1 MLAVELVIVLLA
13 IFLGARLGG
22 IGIGFA
28 GGLGVLVLAL
38 IGVKPG
44 SIPFDVISIIMAVI
58 AAISAMQVAGGMD
71 YLVQQTEKLL
81 RKNPK
86 HITILAP
93 IVTYF
98 LTIFAGTGNISL
110 SALPVIAEV
119 AKEQG
124 IKPCRPL
131 STAVV
136 SAQIAITASP
146 ISAAVVYMSSVMEGH
161 GVSYLHLLMVVLPS
175 TFLTIFA
182 GTGNISLSALPV
194 IAEVAKEQ
202 GIKPCRPLSTA
213 VVSAQIA
220 ITASPISAAV
230 VYMSSVMEGHGVS
243 YLHLLMVVLP
253 STFCAVL
260 VMSLLVTWLFDSKL
274 SDDPVYLKRLE
285 EGLITLRGNKE
296 LEIKPRAKAS
306 VLLFL
311 LGVLCVV
318 AYAIINSPG
327 LGLVAKP
334 LMNTTNAILIIMLS
348 VATLTTLLCRV
359 DTDQVLNSSTFKAG
373 MSACIC
379 ILGVAWLGDTFV
391 QANIDWIKET
401 AGSVIQA
408 HPWLLAVIFFFCSA
422 LLYSQAATA
431 KALMPMALA
440 LNVSPLTAVA
450 SFAAVSGLFILPTYP
465 TLVAA
470 VQMDDTGTTRIG
482 RFVFNHPFFI
492 PGTIGV
498 ILAVVFGFLLGG
510 LML

>member
-1 MLAVELVIVLLA
+1 MLAVELVIVLLV

-28 GGLGVLVLAL
+28 GGLGVLVLSA

-44 SIPFDVISIIMAVI
+44 HIPFDVISIIMAVI
-58 AAISAMQVAGGMD
+58 AAISAMQVAGGLD

-86 HITILAP
+86 YITILAP

-98 LTIFAGTGNISL
+98 LTLFAGTGNISL

-136 SAQIAITASP
+136 AAQIGITASP
-146 ISAAVVYMSSVMEGH
+146 ISAAVVYMSSLMEGH
-161 GVSYLHLLMVVLPS
+161 GVSYIHLLMVLLPS
-175 TFLTIFA
+175 TFAAIVLMSFI
-182 GTGNISLSALPV
+182 IS
-194 IAEVAKEQ
+194 
-202 GIKPCRPLSTA
+202 
-213 VVSAQIA
+213 
-220 ITASPISAAV
+220 
-230 VYMSSVMEGHGVS
+230 
-243 YLHLLMVVLP
+243 
-253 STFCAVL
+253 
-260 VMSLLVTWLFDSKL
+260 WLFNSKL
-274 SDDPVYLKRLE
+274 SDDPVYLKRLAE
-285 EGLITLRGNKE
+285 NLVTLRGSKQID
-296 LEIKPRAKAS
+296 IKPRAKAS

-311 LGVLCVV
+311 AGVISVV
-318 AYAIINSPG
+318 IYAIVNSPSI
-327 LGLVAKP
+327 GLVEEP
-334 LMNTTNAILIIMLS
+334 LMNTTHAILIIMLS
-348 VATLTTLLCRV
+348 VATITTMSCAV
-359 DTDQVLNSSTFKAG
+359 DTDAILNSSTFKAG

-391 QANIDWIKET
+391 QANIDWIKGT
-401 AGSVIQA
+401 AGGLIQSQ
-408 HPWLLAVIFFFCSA
+408 PWLLAVIFFFCSA

-440 LNVSPLTAVA
+440 LNVTPLTAIA
-450 SFAAVSGLFILPTYP
+450 SFSAVSGLFILPTYP

-498 ILAVVFGFLLGG
+498 ALAVAFGFLFGG
-510 LML
+510 MIL

>member
-1 MLAVELVIVLLA
+1 MIAVELVIVLLA

-28 GGLGVLVLAL
+28 GGIGVLVLAI

-93 IVTYF
+93 LVTYF

-161 GVSYLHLLMVVLPS
+161 GVSYLHLLMIVIPS
-175 TFLTIFA
+175 TL
-182 GTGNISLSALPV
+182 L
-194 IAEVAKEQ
+194 
-202 GIKPCRPLSTA
+202 A
-213 VVSAQIA
+213 V
-220 ITASPISAAV
+220 
-230 VYMSSVMEGHGVS
+230 
-243 YLHLLMVVLP
+243 
-253 STFCAVL
+253 F
-260 VMSLLVTWLFDSKL
+260 VMSLIVSWCFNSKL
-274 SDDPVYLKRLE
+274 SDDPIYIKRLE
-285 EGLITLRGNKE
+285 EGLVTLRGDTVKV
-296 LEIKPRAKAS
+296 IKPRAKTS

-311 LGVLCVV
+311 AGVLCVV
-318 AYAIINSPG
+318 AYAIINSPSV
-327 LGLVAKP
+327 GLVATP

-348 VATLTTLLCRV
+348 VATITTMVCSV
-359 DTDQVLNSSTFKAG
+359 DTDSILNSSTFKAG

-391 QANIDWIKET
+391 QHNLDWIKET
-401 AGSVIQA
+401 AGSLIQA
-408 HPWLLAVIFFFCSA
+408 HSWLLAVIFFFCSA

-431 KALMPMALA
+431 KALMPMAMA
-440 LNVSPLTAVA
+440 LNVSPLAAIA

-498 ILAVVFGFLLGG
+498 ALAVCFGFVMGG
-510 LML
+510 LVL

>member
-1 MLAVELVIVLLA
+1 MIVVELVIVLLA
-13 IFLGARLGG
+13 IYIGARLGG

-28 GGLGVLVLAL
+28 GGLGVLVLAT

-44 SIPFDVISIIMAVI
+44 NIPFDVISIIMAVI
-58 AAISAMQVAGGMD
+58 AAISAMQVAGGLD
-71 YLVQQTEKLL
+71 YLVNQTEKLL

-86 HITILAP
+86 YITILAP

-110 SALPVIAEV
+110 ATLPVIAEV

-136 SAQIAITASP
+136 AAQIAITASP
-146 ISAAVVYMSSVMEGH
+146 ISAAVVYMSSVMENH
-161 GVSYLHLLMVVLPS
+161 GVSYIHLLSVVIPS
-175 TFLTIFA
+175 T
-182 GTGNISLSALPV
+182 
-194 IAEVAKEQ
+194 
-202 GIKPCRPLSTA
+202 
-213 VVSAQIA
+213 
-220 ITASPISAAV
+220 
-230 VYMSSVMEGHGVS
+230 
-243 YLHLLMVVLP
+243 LL
-253 STFCAVL
+253 AVL
-260 VMSLLVTWLFDSKL
+260 VMSFLVSMLFNSKL
-274 SDDPVYLKRLE
+274 SDDPVYQKRLE
-285 EGLITLRGNKE
+285 EGLVALRGDKKIE
-296 LEIKPRAKAS
+296 LKPRAHAS
-306 VLLFL
+306 VFLFL
-311 LGVLCVV
+311 LGVVCVV
-318 AYAIINSPG
+318 IYAIINSPS
-327 LGLVAKP
+327 LGLVATP
-334 LMNTTNAILIIMLS
+334 LMNTTSAILIIMLT
-348 VATLTTLLCRV
+348 VATLTTIFCHV
-359 DTDQVLNSSTFKAG
+359 ETEAILNSSTFKAG

-391 QANIDWIKET
+391 SANIDWIKAT
-401 AGSVIQA
+401 AGSVIQG
-408 HPWLLAVIFFFCSA
+408 HPWLLAIIFFFASA

-492 PGTIGV
+492 PGTMGV
-498 ILAVVFGFLLGG
+498 VLSVCFGFLLGSV
-510 LML
+510 LL

>member
-1 MLAVELVIVLLA
+1 MLIIELIIVLAA

-28 GGLGVLVLAL
+28 GGIGVLAL
-38 IGVKPG
+38 ALCGVKPG

-58 AAISAMQVAGGMD
+58 AAISTMQVAGGMD

-81 RKNPK
+81 RRNPK
-86 HITILAP
+86 HITLLAP

-98 LTIFAGTGNISL
+98 LTLLAGTGNISL

-136 SAQIAITASP
+136 AAQIGITASP

-161 GVSYLHLLMVVLPS
+161 GVSYLHLLMVMIPS
-175 TFLTIFA
+175 TF
-182 GTGNISLSALPV
+182 
-194 IAEVAKEQ
+194 
-202 GIKPCRPLSTA
+202 
-213 VVSAQIA
+213 
-220 ITASPISAAV
+220 AAV
-230 VYMSSVMEGHGVS
+230 I
-243 YLHLLMVVLP
+243 
-253 STFCAVL
+253 
-260 VMSLLVTWLFDSKL
+260 VMSLLIGWLFNSKL
-274 SDDPVYLKRLE
+274 SDDPVYLKRYE
-285 EGLITLRGNKE
+285 EGLVELRGNNRRA
-296 LEIKPRAKAS
+296 IKPRAKLS

-311 LGVLCVV
+311 LGVFSVV
-318 AYAIINSPG
+318 GYAVVNSPS
-327 LGLVAKP
+327 LGWVEKP
-334 LMNTTNAILIIMLS
+334 LMNTTSAILIIMLS
-348 VATLTTLLCRV
+348 VATLTTLICRIN
-359 DTDQVLNSSTFKAG
+359 TDSILTSGTFKAG

-391 QANIDWIKET
+391 QANLGWIKET
-401 AGSVIQA
+401 AGELIQS

-431 KALMPMALA
+431 KALMPLALA
-440 LNVSPLTAVA
+440 LNVTPLTAVA

-498 ILAVVFGFLLGG
+498 FLSVLFGFGLGSII
-510 LML
+510 L

>member
-1 MLAVELVIVLLA
+1 MLVLELVIVLLA

-28 GGLGVLVLAL
+28 GGLGVLVLAA
-38 IGVKPG
+38 IGVAPG
-44 SIPFDVISIIMAVI
+44 KIPFDVISIIMAVI

-71 YLVQQTEKLL
+71 YLVHQTEKVL

-86 HITILAP
+86 YITILAP
-93 IVTYF
+93 IVTYL

-161 GVSYLHLLMVVLPS
+161 GISYLHLLMVVLPS
-175 TFLTIFA
+175 TFL
-182 GTGNISLSALPV
+182 
-194 IAEVAKEQ
+194 
-202 GIKPCRPLSTA
+202 
-213 VVSAQIA
+213 
-220 ITASPISAAV
+220 
-230 VYMSSVMEGHGVS
+230 
-243 YLHLLMVVLP
+243 
-253 STFCAVL
+253 AVL
-260 VMSLLVTWLFDSKL
+260 VMSLIVSWCFDSKL
-274 SDDPVYLKRLE
+274 SNDPVYRKRLE
-285 EGLITLRGNKE
+285 EGLITLRGDKQI
-296 LEIKPRAKAS
+296 EIKKGAQTS
-306 VLLFL
+306 VWLFL
-311 LGVLCVV
+311 LGVVAVV
-318 AYAIINSPG
+318 AYAIINSPS

-348 VATLTTLLCRV
+348 VATLTTIICRV
-359 DTDQVLNSSTFKAG
+359 DTDNVLNSSTFKAG

-391 QANIDWIKET
+391 SANIDWIKET
-401 AGSVIQA
+401 AGTVIQN
-408 HPWLLAVIFFFCSA
+408 HPWLLAVIFFFASA

-482 RFVFNHPFFI
+482 KLVFNHPFFI
-492 PGTIGV
+492 PGTLGV
-498 ILAVVFGFLLGG
+498 ALSVCFGFLLGSV
-510 LML
+510 ML

>member
-1 MLAVELVIVLLA
+1 MIVIELLIVLAA

-22 IGIGFA
+22 IGIGYA
-28 GGLGVLVLAL
+28 GGIGVLVLAA

-44 SIPFDVISIIMAVI
+44 NIPFDVISIIMAVI
-58 AAISAMQVAGGMD
+58 AAISAMQVAGGLD
-71 YLVQQTEKLL
+71 YLVNQTEKLL
-81 RKNPK
+81 RKNPRY
-86 HITILAP
+86 ITILAP
-93 IVTYF
+93 LVTYF
-98 LTIFAGTGNISL
+98 LTLFAGTGNISL
-110 SALPVIAEV
+110 ATLPVIAEV

-124 IKPCRPL
+124 VKPCRPL

-136 SAQIAITASP
+136 AAQIGITASP

-161 GVSYLHLLMVVLPS
+161 GVSYIHLLSVVIPS
-175 TFLTIFA
+175 TL
-182 GTGNISLSALPV
+182 L
-194 IAEVAKEQ
+194 
-202 GIKPCRPLSTA
+202 
-213 VVSAQIA
+213 A
-220 ITASPISAAV
+220 I
-230 VYMSSVMEGHGVS
+230 
-243 YLHLLMVVLP
+243 LLM
-253 STFCAVL
+253 SF
-260 VMSLLVTWLFDSKL
+260 LVTMFFNSKL
-274 SDDPVYLKRLE
+274 SDDPVYRKRLE
-285 EGLITLRGNKE
+285 DGLIELRGE
-296 LEIKPRAKAS
+296 RVVTIKPRAKFS

-311 LGVLCVV
+311 VGVLGIV
-318 AYAIINSPG
+318 AYAIINSPS

-334 LMNTTNAILIIMLS
+334 LMNTTSAILIIMLS

-359 DTDQVLNSSTFKAG
+359 DTDSILNSSTFKAG

-391 QANIDWIKET
+391 SANIDWIKET
-401 AGSVIQA
+401 AGSVIQG
-408 HPWLLAVIFFFCSA
+408 HPWLLAVIFFFASA

-492 PGTIGV
+492 PGTMAV
-498 ILAVVFGFLLGG
+498 IFSVCFGFVLGG
-510 LML
+510 LIL

>member
-1 MLAVELVIVLLA
+1 MIAVELVIVLLA

-28 GGLGVLVLAL
+28 GGIGVLVLAI

-93 IVTYF
+93 LVTYF

-146 ISAAVVYMSSVMEGH
+146 ISAAVVYMSSVMEGQ
-161 GVSYLHLLMVVLPS
+161 GVSYLHLLMIVIPS
-175 TFLTIFA
+175 TL
-182 GTGNISLSALPV
+182 
-194 IAEVAKEQ
+194 
-202 GIKPCRPLSTA
+202 
-213 VVSAQIA
+213 
-220 ITASPISAAV
+220 
-230 VYMSSVMEGHGVS
+230 
-243 YLHLLMVVLP
+243 
-253 STFCAVL
+253 CAVF
-260 VMSLLVTWLFDSKL
+260 VMSLIVSWCFSSKL
-274 SDDPVYLKRLE
+274 SDAPIYLKRLE
-285 EGLITLRGNKE
+285 EGLVTLRGDTVKV
-296 LEIKPRAKAS
+296 IKPRAKTS

-311 LGVLCVV
+311 TGVLCVV
-318 AYAIINSPG
+318 AYAIINSPSV
-327 LGLVAKP
+327 GLVETP

-348 VATLTTLLCRV
+348 VATITTLVCSV
-359 DTDQVLNSSTFKAG
+359 DTDSILNSSTFKAG

-391 QANIDWIKET
+391 QHNLEWIKET
-401 AGSVIQA
+401 AGSLIQA
-408 HPWLLAVIFFFCSA
+408 HSWLLAVIFFFCSA

-440 LNVSPLTAVA
+440 LNVSPLAAIA

-498 ILAVVFGFLLGG
+498 ALAVCFGFVMGG
-510 LML
+510 LVL

>member
-175 TFLTIFA
+175 TF
-182 GTGNISLSALPV
+182 
-194 IAEVAKEQ
+194 
-202 GIKPCRPLSTA
+202 
-213 VVSAQIA
+213 
-220 ITASPISAAV
+220 
-230 VYMSSVMEGHGVS
+230 
-243 YLHLLMVVLP
+243 
-253 STFCAVL
+253 CAVL

-334 LMNTTNAILIIMLS
+334 LMNTTN
-348 VATLTTLLCRV
+348 ATLTTLLCRV

>member
-1 MLAVELVIVLLA
+1 MLIIELIIVLAA

-28 GGLGVLVLAL
+28 GGIGVLAL
-38 IGVKPG
+38 ALCGVKPG

-58 AAISAMQVAGGMD
+58 AAISTMQVAGGMD

-81 RKNPK
+81 RRNPK
-86 HITILAP
+86 HITLLAP

-98 LTIFAGTGNISL
+98 LTLLAGTGNISL

-136 SAQIAITASP
+136 AAQIGITASP

-161 GVSYLHLLMVVLPS
+161 GVSYLHLLMVMIPS
-175 TFLTIFA
+175 TF
-182 GTGNISLSALPV
+182 
-194 IAEVAKEQ
+194 
-202 GIKPCRPLSTA
+202 
-213 VVSAQIA
+213 
-220 ITASPISAAV
+220 AAV
-230 VYMSSVMEGHGVS
+230 I
-243 YLHLLMVVLP
+243 
-253 STFCAVL
+253 
-260 VMSLLVTWLFDSKL
+260 VMSLLIGWLFNSKL
-274 SDDPVYLKRLE
+274 SDDPVYLKRYE
-285 EGLITLRGNKE
+285 EGLVELRGNNRKA
-296 LEIKPRAKAS
+296 IKPRAKLS

-311 LGVLCVV
+311 LGVFSVV
-318 AYAIINSPG
+318 GYAVVNSPS
-327 LGLVAKP
+327 LGWVEKP
-334 LMNTTNAILIIMLS
+334 LMNTTSAILIIMLS
-348 VATLTTLLCRV
+348 VATLTTLICRIN
-359 DTDQVLNSSTFKAG
+359 TDSILTSGTFKAG

-391 QANIDWIKET
+391 QANLGWIKDT
-401 AGSVIQA
+401 AGELIQS

-431 KALMPMALA
+431 KALMPLALA
-440 LNVSPLTAVA
+440 LNVTPLTAVA

-498 ILAVVFGFLLGG
+498 FLSVLFGFGLGSII
-510 LML
+510 L

>member
-1 MLAVELVIVLLA
+1 MLIIEFIIVLAA

-28 GGLGVLVLAL
+28 GGIGVLAL
-38 IGVKPG
+38 ALCGVKPG

-58 AAISAMQVAGGMD
+58 AAISVMQVAGGMD

-136 SAQIAITASP
+136 AAQIAITASP

-161 GVSYLHLLMVVLPS
+161 GVSYLHLLMVMIPS
-175 TFLTIFA
+175 TL
-182 GTGNISLSALPV
+182 
-194 IAEVAKEQ
+194 
-202 GIKPCRPLSTA
+202 
-213 VVSAQIA
+213 
-220 ITASPISAAV
+220 AAV
-230 VYMSSVMEGHGVS
+230 IVTSLIVS
-243 YLHLLMVVLP
+243 WCF
-253 STFCAVL
+253 SA
-260 VMSLLVTWLFDSKL
+260 KL
-274 SDDPVYLKRLE
+274 SDDPIYLKRYE
-285 EGLITLRGNKE
+285 EGLVQLRGDRVT
-296 LEIKPRAKAS
+296 EIKPGARLS

-311 LGVLCVV
+311 LGVLTVV
-318 AYAIINSPG
+318 GYAVVNSPS
-327 LGLVAKP
+327 LGWVGTP
-334 LMNTTNAILIIMLS
+334 LMNTTSAILIIMLS
-348 VATLTTLLCRV
+348 VATLITLLCHIN
-359 DTDQVLNSSTFKAG
+359 TDAILSSSTFKTG

-391 QANIDWIKET
+391 QANMDWIKET
-401 AGSVIQA
+401 AGGLIQS

-431 KALMPMALA
+431 KALMPLALA
-440 LNVSPLTAVA
+440 LNVTPLTAVA

-498 ILAVVFGFLLGG
+498 FLSVLFGFGLGSII
-510 LML
+510 L